1 MSDQVRTFHWYIF
14 CHSHALPDPIST
26 ANITTHLRDD
36 DDLSSGLVLGSSK
49 KLSNVSLLND
59 DVGMLSSADSP
70 TPAGR
75 AVSFVSLSGS
85 KVQVEFEI
93 VCRRLRRL
101 VLEAVTR
108 ERHGDDGVRILR
120 LLLNTGKMDEK
131 QVSIHLCLAKQFLIC
146 CSYNRFRKSLWCLQ
160 KMCGLYYQ
168 PCLQNPWLASKR
180 CQKAPIAIPRGHS
193 ICGQYEH

>member
-1 MSDQVRTFHWYIF
+1 M
-14 CHSHALPDPIST
+14 
-26 ANITTHLRDD
+26 HLRDD
-36 DDLSSGLVLGSSK
+36 EDLSSGLVLDSLK
-49 KLSNVSLLND
+49 KPSNISLLND
-59 DVGMLSSADSP
+59 YIGMLLSADSP

-75 AVSFVSLSGS
+75 AVSFVSLTGS

-131 QVSIHLCLAKQFLIC
+131 QVSIHFISVTSTKQFLIY
-146 CSYNRFRKSLWCLQ
+146 SHTTDFESRHDV
-160 KMCGLYYQ
+160 
-168 PCLQNPWLASKR
+168 SKR
-180 CQKAPIAIPRGHS
+180 CTAFIIGHVCR
-193 ICGQYEH
+193 ILD